1 LAKETLTKL
10 MPILAKAAELA
21 RARQSEVPHRPSSV
35 LGWTAWLGTSGSL
48 GWAIADALLAL
59 ASLFPILAIMELA
72 GLARAPKSLP
82 NWTLQQFPAE
92 LSFLIVLLY
101 IYIAFQ
107 RLRYRRQNELFR
119 AVSENAAD
127 MIALVEV
134 TGKRLY
140 NSPAYE
146 KVLGYSPRELAATSS
161 LEQIHP
167 EDREKVITAA
177 SEARATAVGKR
188 LEYRMRHKDGSYR
201 VLESTASPILNH
213 KGIVTRLVIVNR
225 DITERKRIEEQLEHN
240 AFHDSLTGLPNRSL
254 FLDRLQCAMARAK
267 RDPDHKFAVLFLD
280 IDGLKIFNETM
291 GHAVVDQLIIE
302 VGRRLMG
309 CLRRDDTVSRTD
321 AVETSGAFSADDILA
336 RMDGDEF
343 TILLEG
349 LRDPSDPMR
358 VAIRVQ
364 DSLKLPFTANGLEV
378 FTSASIGVA
387 MSTPAYQKPA
397 DILRDADIAMC
408 RAKARGTS
416 RCEVF
421 DTEMHAAVVRRLKLE
436 TELRKAIDREE
447 LCVFYQPIV
456 RLATCEITGFES
468 LVRWRHPES
477 SLIGPVDFIEVAEQ
491 TGLIIPIG
499 RWVLREACR
508 QARAWQLMHP
518 FNPPLT
524 ATVNVSPRQFSQ
536 TNLVAEVVSAVRET
550 GIDPK
555 TLQLEIT
562 ESTAMSDPVGTGR
575 ILTQLQE
582 IGVSVSIDDFG
593 TGYSSLSRLRR
604 FPVNVLKIDRSF
616 ISGIETDNESREIVH
631 LIVMLARHLNLKVIA
646 EGIETEAQQ
655 AYLKEFCC
663 EFGQG
668 YLYSAPVEREKFQEL
683 LATGISHVMGE
694 CVGNT
699 D

>member
-1 LAKETLTKL
+1 
-10 MPILAKAAELA
+10 MPIHAKPDLPAA
-21 RARQSEVPHRPSSV
+21 ARQEDDGNRESKQPSSV
-35 LGWTAWLGTSGSL
+35 LGWTVWLGKSGGL
-48 GWAIADALLAL
+48 GWRLADSLIAL
-59 ASLFPILAIMELA
+59 AALFSIFSIIEVT
-72 GLARAPKSLP
+72 GLVRAPKLLP
-82 NWTLQQFPAE
+82 HWALRRSPAE
-92 LSFLIVLLY
+92 LSALILLLY

-140 NSPAYE
+140 NSPAYG
-146 KVLGYSPRELAATSS
+146 KVLGYSPSELAATSS

-167 EDREKVITAA
+167 EDRDKVLAA
-177 SEARATAVGKR
+177 AKEARATAVGKR
-188 LEYRMRHKDGSYR
+188 LEYHMRHKDGSYR

-213 KGIVTRLVIVNR
+213 KGLVTQLVIVNR
-225 DITERKRIEEQLEHN
+225 DITERKRMEEQLKHN
-240 AFHDSLTGLPNRSL
+240 AFHDSLTGLPNRTL
-254 FLDRLQCAMARAK
+254 FLDRLQRALAHAK
-267 RDPDHKFAVLFLD
+267 RSSDFKFAVLFVD

-291 GHAVVDQLIIE
+291 GHAVVDRLIIE
-302 VGRRLMG
+302 VGHRLTA
-309 CLRRDDTVSRTD
+309 CLRRDDTVARSQPPD
-321 AVETSGAFSADDILA
+321 AADTLFGDDVLA

-349 LRDPSDPMR
+349 IRDPSDPMR
-358 VAIRVQ
+358 IAIRVQ
-364 DSLKLPFTANGLEV
+364 ESLNAPFTANGLEV
-378 FTSASIGVA
+378 FTSASVGIA
-387 MSTPAYQKPA
+387 LSTAAYQKPA
-397 DILRDADIAMC
+397 EILRDADIAMC
-408 RAKARGTS
+408 RAKSRGAS

-447 LCVFYQPIV
+447 LCVFYHPIV
-456 RLATCEITGFES
+456 KLSTGEITGFES

-477 SLIGPVDFIEVAEQ
+477 SLIGPVDFIKVAEE
-491 TGLIIPIG
+491 TGLISPIG
-499 RWVLREACR
+499 RWVLKEACR
-508 QARAWQLMHP
+508 QARAWQLMYP
-518 FNPPLT
+518 SNPPLT

-536 TNLVAEVVSAVRET
+536 TNLVAEVFSAIRET

-562 ESTAMSDPVGTGR
+562 ESTAMSDPTGTSR
-575 ILTQLQE
+575 ILTQLQD

-631 LIVMLARHLNLKVIA
+631 LIVMLARHLNLTVIA
-646 EGIETEAQQ
+646 EGIETEAQRD
-655 AYLKEFCC
+655 YLKQSRC

-668 YLYSAPVEREKFQEL
+668 YLYSAPVARENLQEL
-683 LATGISHVMGE
+683 LATGVRPVILE
-694 CVGNT
+694 CVEKT
-699 D
+699 H